1 MSQIRALLLD
11 VCVTIRAEPH
21 VHDACT
27 DDVSLL
33 LDVCVTIRAEGT
45 IFVRIMIFAFKK
57 FV

>member
-1 MSQIRALLLD
+1 
-11 VCVTIRAEPH
+11 
-21 VHDACT
+21 
-27 DDVSLL
+27 LL